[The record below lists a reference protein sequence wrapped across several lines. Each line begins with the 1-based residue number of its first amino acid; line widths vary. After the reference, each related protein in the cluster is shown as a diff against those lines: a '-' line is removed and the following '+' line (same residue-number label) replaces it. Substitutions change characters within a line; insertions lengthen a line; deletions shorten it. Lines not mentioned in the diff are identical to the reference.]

1 MNNQNIVSENFLFPV
16 FLKLEEMSVLLVGA
30 GYVGV
35 EKATAILGNSP
46 AVKLRIVAQQVSP
59 DMHALLASY
68 PQVVVE
74 ERAYNP
80 ADLEGVQ
87 VLFVAINNKDYSAVI
102 RQQARQKQVLVN
114 VADTPDLCD
123 FYMSSI
129 VQKGHLKL
137 AISTNGKSPT
147 VAKRLKELLQDSLPD
162 ELDELIENLNAIRE
176 NLRGDFA
183 EKVKKLNEITAPLK
197 KGTPDN

>member
-16 FLKLEEMSVLLVGA
+16 FLKLEAMNVLLVGA

-59 DMHALLASY
+59 DMRALLASY
-68 PQVVVE
+68 PQVAVE

-102 RQQARQKQVLVN
+102 RQQACQKQVLVN
-114 VADTPDLCD
+114 VVDTPDLCD

-147 VAKRLKELLQDSLPD
+147 VAKRLKELLQDSLPG

>member
-16 FLKLEEMSVLLVGA
+16 FLKLEEMNVLLVGA

>member
-1 MNNQNIVSENFLFPV
+1 MNNQNIVSQNFLFPV
-16 FLKLEEMSVLLVGA
+16 FLKLQDMHVLLLGA

-35 EKATAILGNSP
+35 EKATAILANTP
-46 AVKLRIVAQQVSP
+46 NVKLRVIAEQVSEA
-59 DMHALLASY
+59 MRALVAAY
-68 PQVVVE
+68 PQVVIE
-74 ERAYNP
+74 ERPYAE
-80 ADLEGVQ
+80 ADLQDVQ
-87 VLFVAINNKDYSAVI
+87 VLFVAINNKDYSAI
-102 RQQARQKQVLVN
+102 LRQQAHKRQILVN
-114 VADTPDLCD
+114 VADTPHLCD

-137 AISTNGKSPT
+137 AISTNGMSPT

-162 ELDELIENLNAIRE
+162 ELDLLIENLNAIRE

-197 KGTPDN
+197 KDNTDN

>member
-1 MNNQNIVSENFLFPV
+1 MN
-16 FLKLEEMSVLLVGA
+16 VLLLGA

-35 EKATAILGNSP
+35 EKATAILANSP
-46 AVKLRIVAQQVSP
+46 NVKLQIIAEQVSEA
-59 DMHALLASY
+59 MRNLVAAY
-68 PQVVVE
+68 PQVVVL
-74 ERAYNP
+74 ERSYTG
-80 ADLEGVQ
+80 ADLQGVQ
-87 VLFVAINNKDYSAVI
+87 VLFVAINNKEYSAAI
-102 RQQARQKQVLVN
+102 RQQARQKQILVN
-114 VADTPDLCD
+114 VADTPHLCD

-147 VAKRLKELLQDSLPD
+147 VAKRLKELLHDSLPD
-162 ELDELIENLNAIRE
+162 ELDELIDNLNAIRE

-197 KGTPDN
+197 KGTTDN

>member
-16 FLKLEEMSVLLVGA
+16 FLKLEEMSVLLLGA

-59 DMHALLASY
+59 DMHALLAAY

-74 ERAYNP
+74 ERAYNT

-102 RQQARQKQVLVN
+102 RQQARSKQILVN

-147 VAKRLKELLQDSLPD
+147 VAKRLKELLQDSLPN

-197 KGTPDN
+197 KGAPDN